1 MKQYIVRG
9 IWNITYLA
17 KDKQDA
23 FDSAS
28 KMIQSLNNP
37 NIKIYV
43 QEVSEGSILK
53 EESKDSNRTHDTEEE
68 DSVDK
73 EYDVTIERVIH
84 STVTATS
91 EKEAREYALQGDGDE
106 IPDGSEVVDVR
117 LSSFQQRRN
126 NGR

>member
-1 MKQYIVRG
+1 MMQYIVRG

-43 QEVSEGSILK
+43 QEVSERSILK
-53 EESKDSNRTHDTEEE
+53 E
-68 DSVDK
+68 
-73 EYDVTIERVIH
+73 
-84 STVTATS
+84 
-91 EKEAREYALQGDGDE
+91 
-106 IPDGSEVVDVR
+106 
-117 LSSFQQRRN
+117 
-126 NGR
+126 

>member
-17 KDKQDA
+17 KDKQNA

-43 QEVSEGSILK
+43 QEISERSILK
-53 EESKDSNRTHDTEEE
+53 EESKASCL
-68 DSVDK
+68 SL
-73 EYDVTIERVIH
+73 
-84 STVTATS
+84 
-91 EKEAREYALQGDGDE
+91 AR
-106 IPDGSEVVDVR
+106 
-117 LSSFQQRRN
+117 
-126 NGR
+126 